1 MITSLT
7 ASVLLMHR
15 KGISFDSLVSKVD
28 WLFKEI
34 QSRNAELAFNS
45 SPSST
50 MISTSL
56 QYLGRF
62 LDRKRNVFE
71 PSVSAKKDYK
81 NILMLAYYR
90 NQLIHVFLH
99 DAEIAC
105 SILGFG
111 QLLDLQ
117 KDSI

>member
-1 MITSLT
+1 MIT
-7 ASVLLMHR
+7 
-15 KGISFDSLVSKVD
+15 
-28 WLFKEI
+28 
-34 QSRNAELAFNS
+34 
-45 SPSST
+45 
-50 MISTSL
+50 TSL
-56 QYLGRF
+56 RYLERY

-81 NILMLAYYR
+81 NIIMLAYYR

-111 QLLDLQ
+111 SLVDLS
-117 KDSI
+117 KDVI